1 MTFGATLYGCF
12 WVMNR
17 LGLLQLFIVAVMSAT
32 TLLVTFVTIEGYVTG
47 WIRHHLGTTDE
58 ATSCLQALTRR
69 FRIFVFAGLIGLPV
83 VLALIGVLLTGNWT
97 ASAVLFM
104 IAVLVAPWA
113 VRKIRS
119 ELAHGRG

>member
-1 MTFGATLYGCF
+1 
-12 WVMNR
+12 MNR
-17 LGLLQLFIVAVMSAT
+17 LGLPQLFIVAVMSAT
-32 TLLVTFVTIEGYVTG
+32 TLLVTLVTIEGYVTG
-47 WIRHHLGTTDE
+47 WIRYHLGTTDE